1 MYKASWASKGIV
13 CQQLDST
20 DIKGRYQGL
29 PDVVS
34 GNMLPPV
41 YKFGLRTKKG
51 VYPDSFKLNCSF
63 SGFTVIK
70 ISTLTSGF
78 TIIK

>member
-1 MYKASWASKGIV
+1 MYKASCGIKGIGLSA
-13 CQQLDST
+13 LDST
-20 DIKGRYQGL
+20 YTKGRYQGL
-29 PDVVS
+29 PDVAS

-63 SGFTVIK
+63 LGFTVIK
-70 ISTLTSGF
+70 ISTLTSCF
-78 TIIK
+78 TIS